1 MLCPGAETPGD
12 GGYCVPMDNK
22 SLLNSVSPLIGQL
35 GAAFYFVPETMER
48 GKELGL
54 GGMEFYVLG
63 RGGTLGNCDGHV
75 AAAAFGYFNPAFL
88 TKVWGDAAAKCD
100 PRTAG
105 TAHLECCANLGR
117 SKLAGV
123 ANLDSLASALE
134 KVNAAADP
142 DGLALYAAIASEPL
156 ATDLPGRVM
165 QLIAVL
171 REHRGSAHLVA
182 LRAAGL
188 PTKLAHAGKRPD
200 MWKMFG
206 YPEDELPTLTDD
218 DRRKLDEAEKITDL
232 IVEPAYAVLSD
243 AERTALVDGL
253 EAVKAAL
260 AA

>member
-1 MLCPGAETPGD
+1 
-12 GGYCVPMDNK
+12 MDNTT
-22 SLLNSVSPLIGQL
+22 LLNTVSPLIGQL

-63 RGGTLGNCDGHV
+63 RGGQMGDCEGSV

-88 TKVWGDAAAKCD
+88 AKVWGDAKAKCD
-100 PRTAG
+100 PRAAG

-117 SKLAGV
+117 AKISGVEGLDGLA
-123 ANLDSLASALE
+123 AALE

-142 DGLALYAAIASEPL
+142 DGLALYSSISSEPL
-156 ATDLPGRVM
+156 ASDLPGRVM

-206 YPEDELPTLTDD
+206 YPEDELPTLSDAD
-218 DRRKLDEAEKITDL
+218 KRKLDEAEKITDA

-243 AERTALVDGL
+243 SERTALVEGL
-253 EAVKAAL
+253 KAVQAAL
-260 AA
+260 SA

>member
-1 MLCPGAETPGD
+1 
-12 GGYCVPMDNK
+12 MDTTT
-22 SLLNSVSPLIGQL
+22 LLNSASPLIGQL

-63 RGGTLGNCDGHV
+63 RGGTMGNCDGAV
-75 AAAAFGYFNPAFL
+75 TSAAFGYFNPAFL
-88 TKVWGDAAAKCD
+88 TKVWGDAKAKCD
-100 PRTAG
+100 PHAAG

-117 SKLAGV
+117 AKLADV
-123 ANLDSLASALE
+123 AGLDALAAALE

-142 DGLALYAAIASEPL
+142 DGLALYAAISSEPL

-182 LRAAGL
+182 LRAVGL
-188 PTKLAHAGKRPD
+188 STKLAHAGKRPD
-200 MWKMFG
+200 MWKTFG
-206 YPEDELPTLTDD
+206 YPEDELPTLSDAD
-218 DRRKLDEAEKITDL
+218 KRKLDEAEKITDA
-232 IVEPAYAVLSD
+232 IVEPAYAVLTD

-253 EAVKAAL
+253 KAVQAAL
-260 AA
+260 AG